1 MLEHMSSSRRTR
13 TKVLSVLVVAL
24 LGLSLLGCG
33 KKSDDGGEPAAV
45 ATESPAPVPV
55 WPMTGL
61 PMPAEPN
68 HPVVIV
74 KVPNTPEAR
83 PQMGLNK
90 ADLITEELVEG
101 GITRLAV
108 VFDAKI
114 PSEVGPVRSMRSSDI
129 GIAKPAN
136 AVVVSSGAAPPTIA
150 KFNRERV
157 KFYDEGDP
165 GMYRTS
171 SRRAP
176 YNLMLD
182 LKEFIKETKLRRGH
196 PTAYLPWGESSDFQ
210 GTGPATKIQAQMSS
224 YRTSDFEFRGGKYIN
239 TNSYT
244 NDGENFRADTV
255 LVLRVRVGD
264 AGYRDPSGAPVPE
277 TIYKGIGNMTLFHNG
292 QVLSGKWSKD
302 TLESMPQLTDAA
314 GQEVKVPA
322 GRTFVL
328 LVPVQPKGGNLS
340 FQP

>member
-1 MLEHMSSSRRTR
+1 MLAPMRLSRTTSLRILT
-13 TKVLSVLVVAL
+13 AL
-24 LGLSLLGCG
+24 LAVLLGFTLAGCG
-33 KKSDDGGEPAAV
+33 KKSEDDGEPMAEAS
-45 ATESPAPVPV
+45 TPAPPPPV
-55 WPMTGL
+55 WPMSGL

-74 KVPNTPEAR
+74 KVPNTPDAR

-108 VFDAKI
+108 VFDSFI
-114 PSEVGPVRSMRSSDI
+114 PGEVGPVRSMRASDI

-136 AVVVSSGAAPPTIA
+136 AVVVSSGAAPPTIDR
-150 KFNRERV
+150 FNRARV
-157 KFYDEGDP
+157 KFVDEGAD

-176 YNLMLD
+176 YNLMVD
-182 LKEFIKETKLRRGH
+182 LKEFLKEAKLRRGH
-196 PTAYLPWGESSDFQ
+196 PQSYLPWGESADFQ
-210 GTGPATKIQAQMSS
+210 GTGPATRIQAQMST
-224 YRTSDFEFRGGKYIN
+224 YRTTDFEFRQGKYIN

-244 NDGENFRADTV
+244 DAGSDFRADNV
-255 LVLRVRVGD
+255 LVIRVRVGD

-277 TIYKGIGNMTLFHNG
+277 TIYKGSGNMALFHNG
-292 QVLSGKWSKD
+292 QVVQGKWSKAD
-302 TLESMPQLTDAA
+302 LDSMPEFTDAA
-314 GQEVKVPA
+314 GAELKVPA
-322 GRTFVL
+322 GKTYIL